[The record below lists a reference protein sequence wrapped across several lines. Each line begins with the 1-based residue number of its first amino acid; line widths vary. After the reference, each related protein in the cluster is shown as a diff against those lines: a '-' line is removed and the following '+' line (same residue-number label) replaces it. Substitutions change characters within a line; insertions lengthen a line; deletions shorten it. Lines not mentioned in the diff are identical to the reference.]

1 MDSDDCVCGGRN
13 GSNDD
18 CERCRLISRLRRYKS
33 ALMDIAREAGSRQ
46 INNGTSTLS
55 AFVDQVLNGGDD
67 VLESLGESSLIE
79 WLGQMRLMIDR
90 DATFG
95 ADSVSNP
102 FVVVDVDREIVA
114 RGPSA
119 TAAAIAARQRFE
131 CDGNQPSERPRRERP
146 DVGLFPRRVW
156 IYQRA
161 KYVAEEIVNRMDAG
175 RDVPTEWV
183 NELVDLFRQ
192 IKSPADPPS
201 FLCDRLVVERIDPRD
216 SPLKHPNAQKW
227 RPRG

>member
-1 MDSDDCVCGGRN
+1 MKNDDCVCGGRN

-33 ALMDIAREAGSRQ
+33 ALLDIAREAGGRS

-55 AFVDQVLNGGDD
+55 AFVEQVLNGGDD

-79 WLGQMRLMIDR
+79 WLAEMRLMIDR
-90 DATFG
+90 DSIVG
-95 ADSVSNP
+95 PDSVLSS

-131 CDGNQPSERPRRERP
+131 GGGDGDQP
-146 DVGLFPRRVW
+146 
-156 IYQRA
+156 A
-161 KYVAEEIVNRMDAG
+161 
-175 RDVPTEWV
+175 
-183 NELVDLFRQ
+183 
-192 IKSPADPPS
+192 
-201 FLCDRLVVERIDPRD
+201 
-216 SPLKHPNAQKW
+216 
-227 RPRG
+227 